1 MARVAPAGTRPRTA
15 WEWEAVGVSEAHMID
30 ILGSQHDRLAR
41 HLDWERSMQAAVARA
56 LDEHRGHGD
65 AVVVMRDGKLVS
77 LVPGQY

>member
-1 MARVAPAGTRPRTA
+1 
-15 WEWEAVGVSEAHMID
+15 MID